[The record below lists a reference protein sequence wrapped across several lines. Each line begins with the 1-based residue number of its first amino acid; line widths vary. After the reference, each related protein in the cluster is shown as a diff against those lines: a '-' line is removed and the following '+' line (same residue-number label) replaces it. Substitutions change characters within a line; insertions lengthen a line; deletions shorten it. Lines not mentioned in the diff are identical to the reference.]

1 MGPGQFRLPPL
12 AAAML
17 AGMTLTSPQASA
29 QAVGETT
36 LPEVK
41 VKGGAVTDDYA
52 AATTTVGGGV
62 AAPIRDIPQS
72 VTVINSALMQAQ
84 GATSLGDALRN
95 VPGITM
101 GAAEGGSIGNNFN
114 LRGFSARTD
123 LYLDGMRDRGQYYRD
138 VFSLDAVEVLQGP
151 SSMLFGR
158 GSTGGIINQ
167 VSKLPSLANF
177 GTAALSVGTQP
188 SVRGTVDYNQQIDGT
203 SAFRVAAIA
212 QDVHSTRDVMKNQDY
227 GIAPSVRFGIGTPTD
242 VTLSAL
248 LTHYDD
254 MPDYGLPPVNGA
266 PADVNRRNFY
276 GATDDRTLQDVVNL
290 NATITHAFTSAIRLR
305 NQTQYSHYSIGARE
319 SGPNNVGTVTNGV
332 YAPFVATNL
341 GNATSLPLE
350 SLFVGLGSHD
360 RNITD
365 SSLYNQ
371 TDLITEFATGPVRH
385 LLITGLELGQDTNNT
400 QNFSRNLAGL
410 AYYRVLSL
418 VGPANEPAAN
428 VPTVTTN
435 LVQSSATDV
444 APYVND
450 TMSFAEAWKV
460 VAGVRYDRYN
470 ASLTNSINLPAAASQ
485 SIGFTS
491 VRAGVIYQPT
501 DLASY
506 YVSYGTSF
514 NPSLET
520 LALTSGQQSLDPET
534 SKQYEVGAKWDLRDG
549 DLSVTTAVFQIEKDN
564 TRSQISTGVYEL
576 TGNIRVRGF
585 QASVA
590 GRIARNWQVIGGY
603 TYLDAEIVK
612 ASAFDGT
619 QGKVPAN
626 TPENSASL
634 WTTWNFAKSW
644 QAGTGVSYMSDRYAS
659 NNNAVKVPDYFRWD
673 AMVGYQQPA
682 WGIQLNVFNL
692 TNRLNYDALIPS
704 DRGRSVPGTDLQA
717 MLTATYKFR

>member
-1 MGPGQFRLPPL
+1 
-12 AAAML
+12 
-17 AGMTLTSPQASA
+17 
-29 QAVGETT
+29 
-36 LPEVK
+36 
-41 VKGGAVTDDYA
+41 
-52 AATTTVGGGV
+52 
-62 AAPIRDIPQS
+62 
-72 VTVINSALMQAQ
+72 
-84 GATSLGDALRN
+84 
-95 VPGITM
+95 
-101 GAAEGGSIGNNFN
+101 
-114 LRGFSARTD
+114 
-123 LYLDGMRDRGQYYRD
+123 
-138 VFSLDAVEVLQGP
+138 
-151 SSMLFGR
+151 MLFGR

-203 SAFRVAAIA
+203 SAFRVAAMA

-227 GIAPSVRFGIGTPTD
+227 GIAPSVRFGIGTPTE

-266 PADVNRRNFY
+266 PADVNRKNFY

-290 NATITHAFTSAIRLR
+290 NATIRHTFTPAIRLR

-319 SGPNNVGTVTNGV
+319 SGPNNVGTVSNGV
-332 YAPFVATNL
+332 YSPFVATNL
-341 GNATSLPLE
+341 SNATSLPADA
-350 SLFVGLGSHD
+350 LFVGLGSHD

-365 SSLYNQ
+365 TSLYNQ
-371 TDLITEFATGPVRH
+371 TDLITEFATGPIRH

-400 QNFSRNLAGL
+400 QNYSRNLAGL
-410 AYYRVLSL
+410 TYYRVLSL
-418 VGPANEPAAN
+418 ANPAYEPAASI
-428 VPTVTTN
+428 PAVTTN

-450 TMSFAEAWKV
+450 TMSFADYWKV

-470 ASLTNSINLPAAASQ
+470 ASLTNSINLPASASQ

-501 DLASY
+501 DLSSY

-520 LALTSGQQSLDPET
+520 LALTNGQQSLDPET
-534 SKQYEVGAKWDLRDG
+534 SKQYEVGAKWDLLDG
-549 DLSVTTAVFQIEKDN
+549 DLSVTTAIFQIEKDN

-590 GRIARNWQVIGGY
+590 GRIARNWQVFGGY

-612 ASAFDGT
+612 ASALDGT

-634 WTTWNFAKSW
+634 WTTWNFAPSW
-644 QAGTGVSYMSDRYAS
+644 QAGTGVNYMSDRYAS

-717 MLTATYKFR
+717 MLTMTYKFR

>member
-1 MGPGQFRLPPL
+1 MC
-12 AAAML
+12 
-17 AGMTLTSPQASA
+17 
-29 QAVGETT
+29 
-36 LPEVK
+36 
-41 VKGGAVTDDYA
+41 
-52 AATTTVGGGV
+52 
-62 AAPIRDIPQS
+62 
-72 VTVINSALMQAQ
+72 
-84 GATSLGDALRN
+84 
-95 VPGITM
+95 PGITM

-138 VFSLDAVEVLQGP
+138 VFSLDSVEVLQGP

-158 GSTGGIINQ
+158 GSTGGVINQ

-177 GTAALSVGTQP
+177 GTVALSVGTQP
-188 SVRGTVDYNQQIDGT
+188 SVRGTLDYNQQIDDT
-203 SAFRVAAIA
+203 SAFRVAAMA

-227 GIAPSVRFGIGTPTD
+227 GIAPSVRFGIGTPTE

-266 PADVNRRNFY
+266 PADVNRKNFY
-276 GATDDRTLQDVVNL
+276 GATDDRTLQDVYNL
-290 NATITHAFTSAIRLR
+290 NATITHTFTPTIKLR
-305 NQTQYSHYSIGARE
+305 NQTQYSHYTIGARE

-332 YAPFVATNL
+332 YTPFVATNL
-341 GNATSLPLE
+341 GNATPLPLDQ
-350 SLFVGLGSHD
+350 LYVGLGSHD

-365 SSLYNQ
+365 TSLYNQ
-371 TDLITEFATGPVRH
+371 TDLITDFTTGSVRH

-400 QNFSRNLAGL
+400 QNYSRNIAG
-410 AYYRVLSL
+410 ATWFRVLTL
-418 VGPANEPAAN
+418 ENPAYEPAAGI
-428 VPTVTTN
+428 PAATTN
-435 LVQSSATDV
+435 LVQASATDV
-444 APYVND
+444 APYIND
-450 TMSFAEAWKV
+450 TMSFAQYWKV

-470 ASLTNSINLPAAASQ
+470 ASLTNSINLPASASQ

-534 SKQYEVGAKWDLRDG
+534 SRQYEVGAKWDLLGG
-549 DLSVTTAVFQIEKDN
+549 DLSVTSAIFQIEKDN

-576 TGNIRVRGF
+576 TGNVRVRGF

-590 GRIARNWQVIGGY
+590 GRIARDWQVFGGY
-603 TYLDAEIVK
+603 TFLDAEIVK

-634 WTTWNFAKSW
+634 WTTWNFAPSW
-644 QAGTGVSYMSDRYAS
+644 QAGTGVAYMSDRYAS

-673 AMVGYQQPA
+673 AMVGYTQPH
-682 WGIQLNVFNL
+682 L
-692 TNRLNYDALIPS
+692 
-704 DRGRSVPGTDLQA
+704 GRRSSTCS
-717 MLTATYKFR
+717 T